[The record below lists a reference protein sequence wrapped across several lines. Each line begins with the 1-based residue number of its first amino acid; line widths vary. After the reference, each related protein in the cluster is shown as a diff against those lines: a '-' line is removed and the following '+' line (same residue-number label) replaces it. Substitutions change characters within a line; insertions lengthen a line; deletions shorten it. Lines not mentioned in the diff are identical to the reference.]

1 LPNLRIPQLLGVTC
15 ICTQKQV
22 DPAKD
27 CGVPVEDS
35 GLFWDGVCFAFLIVQ
50 RRLFSSHYFCHV
62 INEAK
67 ASLIL
72 ASRGNELIEEL
83 RLKESEAEKE
93 REAQILQK
101 IKTKMDRIKATQQ
114 RVLEENEPKHHAA
127 GKTPFYKLRFSFAEI
142 FSSALR
148 DRCLC
153 D

>member
-1 LPNLRIPQLLGVTC
+1 
-15 ICTQKQV
+15 
-22 DPAKD
+22 
-27 CGVPVEDS
+27 VPVEDS
-35 GLFWDGVCFAFLIVQ
+35 GLFWDGVCFAFLIIQ

-101 IKTKMDRIKATQQ
+101 IKMKMDRIKATQQ
-114 RVLEENEPKHHAA
+114 RVLEEHEPKHHAA
-127 GKTPFYKLRFSFAEI
+127 GN
-142 FSSALR
+142 
-148 DRCLC
+148 
-153 D
+153 

>member
-1 LPNLRIPQLLGVTC
+1 M
-15 ICTQKQV
+15 
-22 DPAKD
+22 
-27 CGVPVEDS
+27 PVEDS
-35 GLFWDGVCFAFLIVQ
+35 GLFWDGVCFAFLIIQ

-83 RLKESEAEKE
+83 RLKESDAEKE

-127 GKTPFYKLRFSFAEI
+127 GKKSFSADFFLSSFRSRDKLFFDI
-142 FSSALR
+142 VYVINCDDLR
-148 DRCLC
+148 ELLNFVVQ
-153 D
+153 